1 MAKRTKQQSKE
12 PTKKQIAVSRR
23 EKQQQMKVFIGLG
36 ILAALILVIALVAVA
51 DQFIIKPGRPVAVVN
66 EVPVRTDEYQRRVL
80 YQRLTLDTVL
90 QNLRAQLALIDPEDP
105 ANGFLVQ
112 YYQQIESQASQQRL
126 GVDRQTL
133 DDMVNEEL
141 MRQEAAELGLT
152 VSGDELDEAIRARIA
167 SMSGFLTET
176 QATAVASTAAAVTAT
191 AESFTPTPEPTP
203 TPTLATST
211 ATTDAPTEIPEIP
224 TPAPTPTRHII
235 TDEEFSTD
243 YADYLSLLKEQTGLG
258 EVEYRQVIEAG
269 LLAEKV
275 FQYFADQV
283 PTEAEQINVSHI
295 QVDTEEEAQAVLE
308 RLDAGEGFALVA
320 TEVSTDTLT
329 AASGGELGWFLE
341 GELAPRLGLAVEEA
355 ALALNP
361 GEYSQP
367 ISSGI
372 GWHIVLVN
380 ERTVRPLTDFQLQ
393 TRQQQAYSDWLEEAR
408 NTEGVEITWEPDMA
422 PPDPLFES
430 SANFPAGGIP
440 LGGTNQ

>member
-1 MAKRTKQQSKE
+1 M
-12 PTKKQIAVSRR
+12 
-23 EKQQQMKVFIGLG
+23 
-36 ILAALILVIALVAVA
+36 
-51 DQFIIKPGRPVAVVN
+51 
-66 EVPVRTDEYQRRVL
+66 
-80 YQRLTLDTVL
+80 
-90 QNLRAQLALIDPEDP
+90 
-105 ANGFLVQ
+105 
-112 YYQQIESQASQQRL
+112 
-126 GVDRQTL
+126 
-133 DDMVNEEL
+133 
-141 MRQEAAELGLT
+141 
-152 VSGDELDEAIRARIA
+152 
-167 SMSGFLTET
+167 
-176 QATAVASTAAAVTAT
+176 
-191 AESFTPTPEPTP
+191 
-203 TPTLATST
+203 
-211 ATTDAPTEIPEIP
+211 
-224 TPAPTPTRHII
+224 
-235 TDEEFSTD
+235 
-243 YADYLSLLKEQTGLG
+243 
-258 EVEYRQVIEAG
+258 
-269 LLAEKV
+269 
-275 FQYFADQV
+275 
-283 PTEAEQINVSHI
+283 SHI
-295 QVDTEEEAQAVLE
+295 QVDTEEEAQSVLE

-320 TEVSTDTLT
+320 TEVSTDTFT